1 MEGILTDDHVAELLA
16 KEANDYS
23 LRYSSM
29 GLEGYRS
36 PR

>member
-1 MEGILTDDHVAELLA
+1 MDTILTDDHVAEMLA

-29 GLEGYRS
+29 GLDAYRS
-36 PR
+36 SR